1 MVVDQIQNIVN
12 SLDVSLE
19 VTAVSELSE
28 TNEQTITFKNLRW
41 IKLFKK
47 LDGKT
52 IKSIT
57 NKSVTLSG
65 VSVAYT
71 MLSVFTL
78 QLPTVLNG
86 TLSNT
91 KSEWDKF
98 KGKES
103 EKLPFIWLKSPT
115 QTTSNPTELITA
127 NCELWFVHWSDW
139 SKLNVDR
146 QNESLRPLQALFN
159 EFLETIR
166 RKRVPNIKGFTNYSA
181 NDYPKFGEM
190 EKNGVSSLLFN
201 STLSAIELNISLQYL
216 DKCCNFE

>member
-1 MVVDQIQNIVN
+1 VVVDQIQNIVN

-28 TNEQTITFKNLRW
+28 TNEQTITFKHLRW

-65 VSVAYT
+65 VETAYT

-98 KGKES
+98 KVKKVKSYHLFG
-103 EKLPFIWLKSPT
+103 LNHQLKRH
-115 QTTSNPTELITA
+115 QIQ
-127 NCELWFVHWSDW
+127 
-139 SKLNVDR
+139 LN
-146 QNESLRPLQALFN
+146 
-159 EFLETIR
+159 
-166 RKRVPNIKGFTNYSA
+166 
-181 NDYPKFGEM
+181 
-190 EKNGVSSLLFN
+190 
-201 STLSAIELNISLQYL
+201 
-216 DKCCNFE
+216 